1 MLGGRRR
8 VARRTARR
16 TMRRRAVVA
25 GPARRM
31 SRRAYRR
38 SRRRFR
44 RRRILFGGAVL
55 LAAGG
60 AAYAGVKLAQKD
72 ADRIEEYTGAPVE
85 ELSDEEL
92 QGAMDELGIQSMEM
106 DEEDYAALG
115 AEPGAAPAE
124 SSAETSYLEELE
136 KLAALRDQGII
147 TDEEFQAK
155 KGQLLGL

>member
-1 MLGGRRR
+1 M
-8 VARRTARR
+8 
-16 TMRRRAVVA
+16 
-25 GPARRM
+25 
-31 SRRAYRR
+31 YRR

-72 ADRIEEYTGAPVE
+72 ADRIQEYTAVPPE
-85 ELSDEEL
+85 ELSDEDL
-92 QGAMDELGIQSMEM
+92 QGAMDDLGIQSMEM
-106 DEEDYAALG
+106 DEEDYAALE
-115 AEPGAAPAE
+115 AEPDAAPAE
-124 SSAETSYLEELE
+124 APAETAPLPSTEGSYLEELE

>member
-1 MLGGRRR
+1 M
-8 VARRTARR
+8 
-16 TMRRRAVVA
+16 VA

-31 SRRAYRR
+31 SRRSYRR
-38 SRRRFR
+38 SARRFR

-72 ADRIEEYTGAPVE
+72 ADRIEEYTGVPVE
-85 ELSDEEL
+85 ELNDEEL
-92 QGAMDELGIQSMEM
+92 HGAMDELGIQSMEM
-106 DEEDYAALG
+106 SEEDYAALG
-115 AEPGAAPAE
+115 AEPGAAPADAA
-124 SSAETSYLEELE
+124 AETAPLSTTEGSYLEELE